1 MVEANLVPLTAAQL
15 RLDFIHCEADSSQV
29 PVLATAVVGEDDTL
43 KFWRGSMMSGWTD
56 ETSESSSKCISMVTE
71 LHSASRVQGESK
83 RAA

>member
-43 KFWRGSMMSGWTD
+43 KFWRGLMMCGQPE
-56 ETSESSSKCISMVTE
+56 ETSDSSSRCVSMVSGVA
-71 LHSASRVQGESK
+71 LFV
-83 RAA
+83 